1 MSPRAFLPAAQLGD
15 RIWKES
21 RMSFRSLKLAGVTV
35 VAASSLLFSACGGQ
49 NGASPDPAASGSQ
62 GISGTVTID
71 GSSTVAPLS
80 EAAADLFRDV
90 QSDVNVTV
98 ATTGTGG
105 GFKKFCAGETDISDA
120 SRPIKDEEIAACKE
134 KGIDYTEIV
143 IANDGLSVVVNLEN
157 DWAKCL
163 TVAQLKTIW
172 SPESEKK
179 VTTWNQVDPSF
190 PAEPLVLFGAG
201 TDSGTFDYF
210 TEAINGEEGASRTD
224 YSPSEDD
231 NVTIQGI
238 KGDKGATGYFGL
250 SYVEENKDAIRAVEV
265 DGGDGCVAPTATT
278 VQDGTYKPL
287 GRELFIY
294 VKNSAYQDNPAV
306 RSFVD
311 FYVEKEAEVAE
322 AALFIGLTPEQKTKA
337 QEELGSLVG

>member
-21 RMSFRSLKLAGVTV
+21 QMSSRSLRLAGVTV
-35 VAASSLLFSACGGQ
+35 LAAATLVVSGCGGQ
-49 NGASPDPAASGSQ
+49 SDAGATGT
-62 GISGTVTID
+62 GGVSGTVTID

-143 IANDGLSVVVNLEN
+143 IANDGLSVVVNPEN

-163 TVAQLKTIW
+163 TVAQLKTMW

-179 VTTWNQVDPSF
+179 IMKWNQVDPSF
-190 PAEPLVLFGAG
+190 PDEPLTLFGAG

-238 KGDKGATGYFGL
+238 KGEKGGTGYFGL

-265 DGGDGCVAPTATT
+265 DGGDGCVAPTAAT
-278 VQDGTYKPL
+278 VQDGTYVPL

-294 VKNSAYQDNPAV
+294 VKNSAYKDNPAV
-306 RSFVD
+306 RAFVD
-311 FYVEKEAEVAE
+311 FFVEKEAEVAE
-322 AALFIGLTPEQKTKA
+322 AALFIGLTPDQKTKA